1 MLLLV
6 IGAAHAPAL
15 GSTCELLVSEKDIK
29 GINVKKK
36 SRYLYE
42 ELIFIIFRGLLL

>member
-15 GSTCELLVSEKDIK
+15 STCELLVSEKNIK
-29 GINVKKK
+29 AINAKKK
-36 SRYLYE
+36 SRYL
-42 ELIFIIFRGLLL
+42 